1 MKLRRIQSMPAV
13 PSVLGRS
20 GGKSTYHCATLVGPW
35 EEERRQFGMGL
46 TTQPLDVAA
55 PIDDQT
61 TYKES
66 FLVPTS
72 AQIIDAKP
80 PSCFAAE
87 APRELMF
94 YHGDLL
100 NPVKSQIP
108 LTELSWTNRKTD
120 PYTSPETL
128 DIMGVSKRR
137 TKTNALRREAGMGMA
152 GEAGSVNG
160 AVEKESA
167 YLRSLQSRVESQD
180 AKDGD
185 SGYRPPALPPIG
197 RVGERNRL
205 LTTKQV
211 ELDSVG
217 VYLKKNIHCYPATSS
232 DCIGQ
237 FMKSKDN
244 VMNKTNLRVE
254 WEDE

>member
-1 MKLRRIQSMPAV
+1 MSV
-13 PSVLGRS
+13 NNVLGRTS
-20 GGKSTYHCATLVGPW
+20 NKSVYHCATLVGPW

-55 PIDDQT
+55 PIDDMT

-72 AQIIDAKP
+72 AQIAGAKP

-94 YHGDLL
+94 YHGDLMH
-100 NPVKSQIP
+100 PVKSQIP
-108 LTELSWTNRKTD
+108 LTELSWTDRKVE

-128 DIMGVSKRR
+128 DIMGVSRR
-137 TKTNALRREAGMGMA
+137 QTRSNGLRRNLGVGRA
-152 GEAGSVNG
+152 GEEGSSNG

-167 YLRSLQSRVESQD
+167 YLRSLQGQMHGSGSAQQSEETEE
-180 AKDGD
+180 D
-185 SGYRPPALPPIG
+185 SGYKAPPLPPIG
-197 RVGERNRL
+197 RVAERQRL

-211 ELDSVG
+211 TIDSTG
-217 VYLKKNIHCYPATSS
+217 VYLRKNLRCYPATSS